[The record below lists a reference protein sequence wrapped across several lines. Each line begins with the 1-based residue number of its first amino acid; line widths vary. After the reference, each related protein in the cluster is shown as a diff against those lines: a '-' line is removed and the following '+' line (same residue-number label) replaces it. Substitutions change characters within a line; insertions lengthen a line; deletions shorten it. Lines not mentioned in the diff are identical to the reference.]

1 MDKMAKKVEVAG
13 GVPAAGDG
21 AGTAI
26 WCVPCGKLQPLAKAF
41 DLFPWNKHVGTEA
54 HKGSARMRGALQ
66 AAPPQGAAGGATS
79 GARVWQRI
87 LPAAGTPGAVA
98 RDAKVEG
105 GPPCRVNMRKCSKI
119 VGANH

>member
-1 MDKMAKKVEVAG
+1 MLDGSEAGARMDKMAKKVEVAG

-66 AAPPQGAAGGATS
+66 AAPPQVLEFGSAD
-79 GARVWQRI
+79 W
-87 LPAAGTPGAVA
+87 LAVRQA
-98 RDAKVEG
+98 
-105 GPPCRVNMRKCSKI
+105 
-119 VGANH
+119 

>member
-66 AAPPQGAAGGATS
+66 AAPPQVLEFGSAD
-79 GARVWQRI
+79 W
-87 LPAAGTPGAVA
+87 LAVRQA
-98 RDAKVEG
+98 QWRDAKVEG

-119 VGANH
+119 FGAND